1 MASSHVLLDQ
11 VDIAFDDERA
21 VASAG
26 LLLPATLAER
36 LGIEQAA
43 DQLVDL
49 GDRPGAA
56 RPGRKLLTL
65 VHALVA
71 GGDCIDDVELLRCGS
86 TASVLG
92 HRVMAASTVGTW
104 LRSFTFGHVRQLDR
118 VTGEILSRAWAAGA
132 GPDDGPLTV
141 DVDSTICE
149 VHGYHK
155 QGACYG
161 YTHRLGYHPLLATRA
176 GSGEVLHAR
185 LRKGSANTAR
195 GIVRFVDELVARCRR
210 AGASGEL
217 TFRMDSGFWSAKLI
231 KRLRRHRVR
240 YSITVRQTKT
250 VRAAIAAI
258 PEAAWAPI
266 AYQPDGVAQVAETP
280 YRGDRLIV
288 RRVRNLDDQQ
298 QLFPTWRYHA
308 FVTNRVG
315 TTTWLDAD
323 HRRHAVCELA
333 IRDLKAGAGLA
344 HLPSGRFAAN
354 AAWLLAATLAH
365 NLLRWTASLGLGYR
379 DQQTVAKTLRRTLLA
394 LPGRLTRS
402 PPADPASARRLAV
415 GPLVRHGAGSAALH
429 PVPDLT
435 APRPRL
441 GLSAAAN
448 CSRLPVTASE
458 GSPGCTTT
466 SSRLSPATSCGS
478 AVTQRE
484 RPHATPGAAS
494 GNQPPH
500 SRIGGSRLSS
510 PRWRSLDL
518 PGDGHEDSLRGR
530 EISKDDHQA
539 SGITPLPAV
548 AWARR
553 TLSPW
558 VAQRWAWCS
567 SRSTVAVARVLGM
580 ISSKPAGWRLE
591 LTATERFS

>member
-1 MASSHVLLDQ
+1 MIPEPEDTFSMPSSHVALDQ
-11 VDIAFDDERA
+11 VDIAFDDEHA

-26 LLLPATLAER
+26 LLLPATLAAR
-36 LGIEQAA
+36 LGIEQAT

-49 GDRPGAA
+49 GNRPGAA
-56 RPGRKLLTL
+56 RPSRKLLTL
-65 VHALVA
+65 VHAMIA
-71 GGDCIDDVELLRCGS
+71 GGDCIDDLELLRCGS

-92 HRVMAASTVGTW
+92 HRVMAPSTVGTF

-118 VTGEILSRAWAAGA
+118 LTETILSRAWAAGA
-132 GPDDGPLTV
+132 GPGDGPVTI

-176 GSGEVLHAR
+176 SSGEVLHAR

-195 GIVRFVDELVARCRR
+195 GVLRFVDELIARLRR
-210 AGASGEL
+210 AGAAGEL
-217 TFRMDSGFWSAKLI
+217 TFRMDSGFWSAKLV
-231 KRLRRHRVR
+231 KRLQRHQVC

-258 PEAAWAPI
+258 PEAAWIEI
-266 AYQPDGVAQVAETP
+266 AYQPGGVAQVAETP

-315 TTTWLDAD
+315 TMIWLDAD

-344 HLPSGRFAAN
+344 HLPSGQFNAN

-365 NLLRWTASLGLGYR
+365 NLLRWTASLGLGIR
-379 DQQTVAKTLRRTLLA
+379 DEQTVAKTLRRTLLA

-402 PPADPASARRLAV
+402 ARRW
-415 GPLVRHGAGSAALH
+415 RLH
-429 PVPDLT
+429 L
-435 APRPRL
+435 
-441 GLSAAAN
+441 
-448 CSRLPVTASE
+448 
-458 GSPGCTTT
+458 
-466 SSRLSPATSCGS
+466 
-478 AVTQRE
+478 
-484 RPHATPGAAS
+484 
-494 GNQPPH
+494 
-500 SRIGGSRLSS
+500 
-510 PRWRSLDL
+510 
-518 PGDGHEDSLRGR
+518 
-530 EISKDDHQA
+530 
-539 SGITPLPAV
+539 
-548 AWARR
+548 
-553 TLSPW
+553 
-558 VAQRWAWCS
+558 
-567 SRSTVAVARVLGM
+567 
-580 ISSKPAGWRLE
+580 PAGWPWAHTFAMALARLRCIPYP
-591 LTATERFS
+591 T